1 MIMIIII
8 ILIANRSK
16 YMQITH
22 IKSPNHVNGMPVLAL
37 SIVPQL
43 RASEVCLTLNQI
55 QSINV
60 HVDVLYHRQGALLAS
75 VDDA

>member
-1 MIMIIII
+1 
-8 ILIANRSK
+8 
-16 YMQITH
+16 MQITH
-22 IKSPNHVNGMPVLAL
+22 IKSPNHVNVMPVLAL

-60 HVDVLYHRQGALLAS
+60 HVDVLYHGQGALLAS